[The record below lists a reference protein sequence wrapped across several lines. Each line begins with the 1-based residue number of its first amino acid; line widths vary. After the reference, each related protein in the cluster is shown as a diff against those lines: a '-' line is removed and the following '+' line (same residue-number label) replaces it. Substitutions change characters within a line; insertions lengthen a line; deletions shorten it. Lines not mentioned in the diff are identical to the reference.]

1 MVGEKKK
8 KKKNGGLSPAQ
19 IGSTSF
25 ALFQRVHF
33 ISMPWSNQL
42 TLKSTWR
49 ELLQIELI
57 TWQFFCVFGTI
68 RLSLA

>member
-1 MVGEKKK
+1 MGGEKK

-33 ISMPWSNQL
+33 ISMPWSHQL
-42 TLKSTWR
+42 TLKSTWW

-57 TWQFFCVFGTI
+57 TRRVAIFFVCFWYYKT
-68 RLSLA
+68 